1 MPFINA
7 GDLSIH
13 CIENG
18 TQGGLG
24 AIVFVH
30 GNWAT
35 SSWWEPVLASPL
47 TKPWRGIA
55 YDVRG
60 RGRTTGPDSDYS
72 IPSLAADLGSFID
85 ALGIAA
91 PDLVGHSLGSAIV
104 MQFALDHPATVSS
117 LTVAAPAWVDGI
129 PNPPGT
135 VERQRKLKDDGQ
147 PFTKRCPG
155 CAQPC
160 PWDVSGYAFSLRV
173 TSSGGKRRGPTS
185 MRLPTG
191 DQANAWGTAPVPSS

>member
-7 GDLSIH
+7 GDLNINY
-13 CIENG
+13 IENG
-18 TQGGLG
+18 MQGGLG

-91 PDLVGHSLGSAIV
+91 PHLVGHSLGSAIV
-104 MQFALDHPATVSS
+104 MQFCARSPGEGPLADRRRPGLGRRDAEPARYRGETEE
-117 LTVAAPAWVDGI
+117 A
-129 PNPPGT
+129 
-135 VERQRKLKDDGQ
+135 ER
-147 PFTKRCPG
+147 
-155 CAQPC
+155 
-160 PWDVSGYAFSLRV
+160 
-173 TSSGGKRRGPTS
+173 RRGS
-185 MRLPTG
+185 LLRG
-191 DQANAWGTAPVPSS
+191 DVLAVPNHAHGTFLDTPPH

>member
-1 MPFINA
+1 MPFINT
-7 GDLSIH
+7 GDMNIH
-13 CIENG
+13 YIENG

-24 AIVFVH
+24 AIIFVH

-91 PDLVGHSLGSAIV
+91 PHLVGHSLGSAIV
-104 MQFALDHPATVSS
+104 MQFALDHPAKVRS
-117 LTVAAPAWVDGI
+117 LTVAAPAWVDGM

-135 VERQRKLKDDGQ
+135 VERQRKLKDDGAAFYEAIGL
-147 PFTKRCPG
+147 PPKTWSSLNGNRTTGREPG
-155 CAQPC
+155 SDSCENDPDRTRSRLSSA
-160 PWDVSGYAFSLRV
+160 
-173 TSSGGKRRGPTS
+173 TSKPISTP
-185 MRLPTG
+185 
-191 DQANAWGTAPVPSS
+191 A